1 MSTTT
6 TTPGRGVTCEITI
19 DAAAIASAVGAATK
33 GIAREPGD
41 VYAFDPEEAAEGDA
55 AADARASARERGR
68 GEGSACARGSN
79 GREATTSETESVVM
93 PEEARARRSFE
104 GETSRGAK
112 AKTPRAAETTARTTP
127 PAKKPREGSMDEPY
141 ARYEELFGAKELFAK
156 SSSRARSAQA
166 DMYIQDYMERNVY
179 GYAHASVKRKTR
191 GGRGHRRGRRE
202 VTMERRVVGV
212 GRPEDALDFD
222 DDEEPKCARRHE
234 PLQALPPSFTVA
246 RGDKVPDGELLLKPT
261 WMQRRAHPAA
271 NDANMKGL
279 EVRTLKVKDSSTK
292 KTQVGKQ
299 SEPKGLMTVADV
311 AHRAR
316 MEASPLRKRFKDG
329 AKTKLTETKSSP
341 LRAPSLMGNLKM
353 PGTIFD
359 GDDFMYENA
368 NFWETINDDLQ
379 LEHPEGLDVL
389 DEGARTRSPSPG
401 FASDD
406 TGSPKPTNKQ
416 NTVDRRLRALEKR
429 LLRGDFHKQ
438 SPMSERR
445 LANRSIPSR
454 EGNAN
459 ANQRPKSKTIDDT
472 AHNNDGEHKKRSV
485 SGGSDGHQN
494 ATSLPEAS
502 VQAEM
507 QSLKDTILALQRRQ
521 DEYEVERARHKKYL
535 HDLSRM
541 HQEHT
546 KSLESIIDAYQVRL
560 QTMSPQSPRARDR
573 IMPTA
578 RNTGTPRTAP
588 RLEQRGYDELSGDH
602 HAGLSDR
609 FDRSMRARGP
619 FSEPRHDT
627 NRYHDYDAV
636 VGRERQINREQAARH
651 YEMIAELATEC
662 SNRHNRWNL

>member
-6 TTPGRGVTCEITI
+6 TTRGRGVTCEITI

-41 VYAFDPEEAAEGDA
+41 VYAFDPEEEAEGDA
-55 AADARASARERGR
+55 AARERAREKGR
-68 GEGSACARGSN
+68 GEGSACERGSN

-93 PEEARARRSFE
+93 PEARARRSFE
-104 GETSRGAK
+104 GETSREAK

-359 GDDFMYENA
+359 GDDFMHENV
-368 NFWETINDDLQ
+368 NFWETINDHLQ
-379 LEHPEGLDVL
+379 LEHPEGLDVF

-401 FASDD
+401 FASDA
-406 TGSPKPTNKQ
+406 TGSPKPTNEQ
-416 NTVDRRLRALEKR
+416 NTVDRRLRALEKK

-573 IMPTA
+573 IMSTA

-588 RLEQRGYDELSGDH
+588 RLEQRGYDELIGDH